1 MYYAVYGLCRAR
13 PTCCGGLTLDTQ
25 THWQRVA
32 IYPGTFDPVHFGHVD
47 IAARAA
53 QLFDRV
59 IVAVLDLPR
68 KPLIFNLE
76 ERIDLFQKAVQSVPN
91 IAVEG
96 YSGLTVDFAERRGAV
111 ALVRGLR
118 ATSDFEYEYQ
128 MTTMN
133 RHLRPSLETVFM
145 MTSLK
150 YAYLSSSLIKEV
162 AALGAELDGLVP
174 EHVAEALRAKFRR

>member
-1 MYYAVYGLCRAR
+1 VHYG
-13 PTCCGGLTLDTQ
+13 
-25 THWQRVA
+25 H
-32 IYPGTFDPVHFGHVD
+32 ID
-47 IAARAA
+47 IARRAA
-53 QLFDRV
+53 QIFGEV

-68 KPLIFNLE
+68 KPLVFSQD
-76 ERIDLFQKAVQSVPN
+76 ERIQLFRQAVQSVPN

-96 YSGLTVDFAERRGAV
+96 YDGLTVEFARQRGAA

-133 RHLRPSLETVFM
+133 RHLRPGLETIFM
-145 MTSLK
+145 MTSLQ

-162 AALGAELDGLVP
+162 ASLGAQLDGLVP
-174 EHVAEALRAKFRR
+174 PHVAESLGSRFAARE